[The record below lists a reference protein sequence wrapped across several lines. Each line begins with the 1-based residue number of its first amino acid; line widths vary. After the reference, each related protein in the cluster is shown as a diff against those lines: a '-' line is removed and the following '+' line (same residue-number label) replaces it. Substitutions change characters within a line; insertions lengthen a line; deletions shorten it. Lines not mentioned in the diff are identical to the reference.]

1 MERNWPLVS
10 VIIPCFNEE
19 RYVEGVIHNLFAQSY
34 PREKLEV
41 FFVDG
46 RSRDKTRDKIQS
58 YLDKHAFFH
67 LLDNPEQYVPQA
79 MNRGIQAAAGE
90 VIIRLDAHAFYPAE
104 YIEKLVFWLR
114 KLDADNVGGVWK
126 TAVKGNRPIARAIA
140 KVLSHPIGV
149 GNAQFRIG
157 SREIREADTVPF
169 GCFRRDVFERFGDY
183 DERLRRNQDIELNKR
198 IKRGGGKIFLI
209 PEVECTYFA
218 RETLPA
224 LWKNNFANGEWVI
237 RTAAYT
243 GTLSALSLRHFV
255 PFFFVLYW
263 IGLALTGLLAVYL
276 PPALIII
283 ALFPALLY
291 LSLIGLVC
299 GKIAL
304 QEKNLR
310 LFPPLVAAFFT
321 LHFSYGLGSLKG
333 LISMLRQ

>member
-1 MERNWPLVS
+1 

-19 RYVEGVIHNLFAQSY
+19 RYIEGVIHNLLAQSY

-58 YLDKHAFFH
+58 YLDKHPFFH

-90 VIIRLDAHAFYPAE
+90 VIIRLDAHAHYPAD
-104 YIEKLVFWLR
+104 YIEKLVFWLYEL
-114 KLDADNVGGVWK
+114 KADNVGGVWK
-126 TAVKGNRPIARAIA
+126 TEVKGKRPIARAIA

-169 GCFRRDVFERFGDY
+169 GCFRRDVFERFGYY

-198 IKRGGGKIFLI
+198 ISRGGGKVFLI

-218 RETLPA
+218 RESLAA

-237 RTAAYT
+237 RTATYT
-243 GTLSALSLRHFV
+243 GSLEALSLRHFV
-255 PFFFVLYW
+255 PLFFALYW
-263 IGLALTGLLAVYL
+263 ISLGILALSA
-276 PPALIII
+276 
-283 ALFPALLY
+283 ALFPFWLIPIALLPGILY
-291 LSLIGLVC
+291 VLIICLVA
-299 GKIAL
+299 GKISFRERNF
-304 QEKNLR
+304 Q
-310 LFPPLVAAFFT
+310 LFLPLIAAFFT